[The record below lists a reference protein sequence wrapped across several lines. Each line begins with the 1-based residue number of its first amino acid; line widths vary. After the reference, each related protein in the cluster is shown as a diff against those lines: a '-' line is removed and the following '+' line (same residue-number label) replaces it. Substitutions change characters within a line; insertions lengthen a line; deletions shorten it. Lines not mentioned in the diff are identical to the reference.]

1 MAISNDLMQALDDLF
16 GVHPGF
22 RPAHAKGILLKG
34 DFTPSPDAASLTRAP
49 HAQRKSTPV
58 TARFSDSTGLPMV
71 PDNDPNAS
79 PRGFAVRFH
88 LAEHVH
94 TDIIGHSTDGFPV
107 RTPEEFLA
115 FLRAVKATGPDS
127 PKPTPIEQFLGGHP
141 SALAFVTAPKPI
153 PTSFAKESFFTV
165 NAFKFVNKDGDSQF
179 GRFRIR
185 PDGGGE
191 YLDAAAAAAK
201 SPNFL
206 FDEINSRI
214 ATGPIKLHVVVQL
227 AASGDV
233 VDDASIHWPEERV
246 QLEFGAITLTE
257 PVANGPAEERQ
268 IIFDPIPRVDGIEP
282 SADPLLEV
290 RAALYLLTGRRRRA
304 AAQGTSAG

>member
-1 MAISNDLMQALDDLF
+1 MALSNDLVQALDDLF

-34 DFTPSPDAASLTRAP
+34 EFTPSPDAASLTRAP

-58 TARFSDSTGLPMV
+58 TARFSDSPGLPMI

-94 TDIIGHSTDGFPV
+94 TDIIGHSVDAFPV
-107 RTPEEFLA
+107 RTPEEFLE

-127 PKPTPIEQFLGGHP
+127 TKPTPIERFLGGHP
-141 SALAFVTAPKPI
+141 SALAFVTAPKPF

-165 NAFKFVNKDGDSQF
+165 NAFKFVNQEGHGQY

-185 PDGGGE
+185 PDGGSE

-201 SPNFL
+201 SPNYL
-206 FDEINSRI
+206 FDELNGRI
-214 ATGPIKLHVVVQL
+214 AKGPVKLHVVVQL
-227 AASGDV
+227 AADGDV

-246 QLEFGAITLTE
+246 QLEFGTITLTDL
-257 PVANGPAEERQ
+257 VANGPAEERQ
-268 IIFDPIPRVDGIEP
+268 IIFDPIPRVDGIEA

-290 RAALYLLTGRRRRA
+290 RAAVYLLSGRRRRA
-304 AAQGTSAG
+304 AAQGTTAG